1 MPHPDTPD
9 YRLAH
14 DLIAMRELVHAA
26 LDVIATQQRKIDVLA
41 RANLAMREELK
52 ERMGMTE

>member
-1 MPHPDTPD
+1 MSTDATD

-26 LDVIATQQRKIDVLA
+26 LDVIATQQRKIDLLA
-41 RANLAMREELK
+41 RANLAMREELRA
-52 ERMGMTE
+52 RMGVTE

>member
-1 MPHPDTPD
+1 MTADATD
-9 YRLAH
+9 YRLAR

-26 LDVIATQQRKIDVLA
+26 LDVIATQQRKIDLLA

-52 ERMGMTE
+52 ARMGVAE